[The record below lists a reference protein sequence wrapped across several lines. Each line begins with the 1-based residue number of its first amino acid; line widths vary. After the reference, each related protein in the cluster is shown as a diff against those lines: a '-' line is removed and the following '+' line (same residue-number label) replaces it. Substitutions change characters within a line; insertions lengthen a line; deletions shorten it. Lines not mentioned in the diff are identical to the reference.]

1 MIKEHTI
8 NFLKKKTTNRVVTV
22 AFVNPPN
29 VDWSLANNAA
39 YLMFQ
44 SHYKRNGK
52 YPKNIKWLPAPYR
65 FNSYSSYEKIY
76 NDVQNADIYL
86 FSSYIWNYDIVDGVA
101 KHVKKVLP
109 NSLCI
114 LGGPHVGTNESSFLE
129 ERKSIYDFIC
139 QVTKPGEVFVE
150 DLLNSYIDNDGIP
163 NYEEITWEIRS
174 KKMCD
179 QMMPDYSVY
188 ADHVDYLK
196 ETREYA
202 RNNQMEP
209 FSIIETTRGC
219 PYQCVYCE
227 WGGGIGSSK
236 IHQKPIEIIKQDL
249 LALKKAGFRDTYLT
263 DANFGVFFERD
274 VEIFKYAFNLGINL
288 TDISTVKHRS
298 LKRRIEL
305 VDAWFDVIGT
315 GPERHSPT
323 NIKQEAAPVLMYG
336 SKSDHSNIGDLTNNK
351 LQQTYVSVVPTVS
364 IQSISDE
371 AMTVAKRK
379 DLSFDDK
386 IKLSEHIRK
395 RCHEEGYPVPALEL
409 ILGMPGSTKNDFY
422 EEFNIIWNFKS
433 WNSFRHDY
441 MFLPDSELT
450 EKEYIDKYKIELV
463 EVYTD
468 LMDEEGVDNEHSLYR
483 NKKTYFK
490 TISSCYSYS
499 FEDMVEMWFM
509 NTAGNF
515 LLRYIYSF
523 VQEYVT
529 PSEFGKICYSV
540 IKDLDE
546 FQHLNS
552 EIRNILNSKTPTR
565 NIRRLMGKLRVI
577 TIENFLTKYKTIIY
591 SEVISKL
598 IIEKAS

>member
-1 MIKEHTI
+1 MIEKPIYFNIRKRKAT
-8 NFLKKKTTNRVVTV
+8 NKTVTV

-44 SHYKRNGK
+44 SHYKRHGK
-52 YPKNIKWLPAPYR
+52 YYDQVKWLPAPYR
-65 FNSYSSYEKIY
+65 FNKYSSYEEIY
-76 NDVQNADIYL
+76 LDIPNADIYL
-86 FSSYIWNYDIVDGVA
+86 FSSYIWNYDIIDGVA
-101 KHVKKVLP
+101 KHVKKTLP
-109 NSLCI
+109 DAILA
-114 LGGPHVGTNESSFLE
+114 LGGPHIGMNEATFLE
-129 ERKSIYDFIC
+129 ERKKLYDVIC

-150 DLLNSYIDNDGIP
+150 DIINSYIETNGNPDFKD
-163 NYEEITWEIRS
+163 ITWELRS
-174 KKMCD
+174 NKTCD

-188 ADHVDYLK
+188 ADHIDYLR

-202 RNNQMEP
+202 RNNSMEP

-236 IHQKPIEIIKQDL
+236 IHQKPLEIVKQDL
-249 LALKKAGFRDTYLT
+249 LALKAAGFRDTYLT

-274 VEIFKYAFNLGINL
+274 VEIFRYAFNLGINL

-305 VDAWFDVIGT
+305 VDAWFNVVGS

-323 NIKQEAAPVLMYG
+323 SIKQEAAPVLMYG
-336 SKSDHSNIGDLTNNK
+336 AKSEHGNTGDAGIE
-351 LQQTYVSVVPTVS
+351 QQTYISVVPTVS

-371 AMTVAKRK
+371 AMKVAKRK
-379 DLSFDDK
+379 DLSFEDK

-395 RCHEEGYPVPALEL
+395 RCHDEGFPIPALEL
-409 ILGMPGSTKNDFY
+409 ILGMPGSTKEDFY
-422 EEFNIIWNFKS
+422 QEFNIIWNFKS

-450 EKEYIDKYKIELV
+450 EKEYIEQYKIQLV

-468 LMDEEGVDNEHSLYR
+468 LMDEEGVDNEHSLYK
-483 NKKTYFK
+483 NKRTYFK

-499 FEDMVEMWFM
+499 PSDMLEMWFM
-509 NTAGNF
+509 NTAGNY
-515 LLRYIYSF
+515 LLRHIYSF
-523 VQEYVT
+523 VQHYIS
-529 PSEFGKICYSV
+529 PAEFGKLSYKV
-540 IKDLDE
+540 IQRIDE
-546 FQHLNS
+546 FKTLHD
-552 EIRNILNSKTPTR
+552 EIQNILDPETPSR
-565 NIRRLMGKLRVI
+565 NIRRLAGELRVI
-577 TIENFLTKYKTIIY
+577 TIENFLAKYRPLIY
-591 SEVISKL
+591 SEIISELTLK
-598 IIEKAS
+598 EAA

>member
-1 MIKEHTI
+1 MTEKPIVFNT
-8 NFLKKKTTNRVVTV
+8 KKKKATDRIVTV

-44 SHYKRNGK
+44 SHYKRHGR
-52 YPKNIKWLPAPYR
+52 YPDQIKWLPAPYR
-65 FNSYSSYEKIY
+65 FNKYSSYEEIY
-76 NDVQNADIYL
+76 MDMPDADIYL
-86 FSSYIWNYDIVDGVA
+86 FSSYIWNYDIIDGVA
-101 KHVKKVLP
+101 RHVKKTLP
-109 NSLCI
+109 NAILA
-114 LGGPHVGTNESSFLE
+114 LGGPQIGTNDPSFLK
-129 ERKSIYDFIC
+129 ERKELYDFIC

-150 DLLNSYIDNDGIP
+150 DILNSYIETDGHPDYND
-163 NYEEITWEIRS
+163 ITWEFRS
-174 KKMCD
+174 SKTCD

-188 ADHVDYLK
+188 ADHVSYLR

-236 IHQKPIEIIKQDL
+236 IHQKPLDIVKQDL
-249 LALKKAGFRDTYLT
+249 HALKEAGFRDTYLT

-274 VEIFKYAFNLGINL
+274 VEIFSYAFNIGINL

-305 VDAWFDVIGT
+305 VDAWFNVVGS

-336 SKSDHSNIGDLTNNK
+336 AKSEHSNTGNFGTEE
-351 LQQTYVSVVPTVS
+351 QTYISVVPTVS

-371 AMTVAKRK
+371 AMRVAKRK
-379 DLSFDDK
+379 DLSFEDK
-386 IKLSEHIRK
+386 IKLSEHIHK
-395 RCHEEGYPVPALEL
+395 RCHKEGFPIPALEL
-409 ILGMPGSTKNDFY
+409 ILGMPGSTKEDFY
-422 EEFNIIWNFKS
+422 QEFNIIWNFKS

-450 EKEYIDKYKIELV
+450 EQAYIDQYNIKLV

-468 LMDEEGVDNEHSLYR
+468 LMDEEGVDNEHSLYK
-483 NKKTYFK
+483 NKRTYFK

-499 FEDMVEMWFM
+499 FDDMLEMWFM
-509 NTAGNF
+509 NTAGNY
-515 LLRYIYSF
+515 LLRHVYPF
-523 VQEYVT
+523 VENIVS
-529 PSEFGKICYSV
+529 PSEFGKLSYQVIQRIDNFKQLHDE
-540 IKDLDE
+540 IKDILDPD
-546 FQHLNS
+546 
-552 EIRNILNSKTPTR
+552 TDTR
-565 NIRRLMGKLRVI
+565 NIRRLAGELRVT
-577 TIENFLTKYKTIIY
+577 TIENFLTKYKPLVY
-591 SEVISKL
+591 SE
-598 IIEKAS
+598 IIKELTLEEAA